1 MIDNLFTGNV
11 LGHESDIADGRLRG
25 YEFRSLNN
33 IVGDYYVSP
42 RFLEAVAVWC
52 SSLRC
57 SVPLLSITPHLQA
70 SVQEPC
76 LEAIAPSVMK
86 AFACRCT

>member
-1 MIDNLFTGNV
+1 MFLHSAGQSSKYIDHLFTGET

-42 RFLEAVAVWC
+42 RFLEAVAV
-52 SSLRC
+52 SSVTT
-57 SVPLLSITPHLQA
+57 SALQ
-70 SVQEPC
+70 C
-76 LEAIAPSVMK
+76 AICNTALKGHAGDAMLHVIL
-86 AFACRCT
+86 

>member
-1 MIDNLFTGNV
+1 MQSVRLKLLTHSAGQSSKYIDHLFTGNT

-42 RFLEAVAVWC
+42 RFLEAVAV
-52 SSLRC
+52 SSG
-57 SVPLLSITPHLQA
+57 
-70 SVQEPC
+70 
-76 LEAIAPSVMK
+76 
-86 AFACRCT
+86 

>member
-1 MIDNLFTGNV
+1 MYRMDTVADPQIAAGQNSKMIDHLFTGNV

-42 RFLEAVAVWC
+42 RFLETVAVH
-52 SSLRC
+52 SLSRLC
-57 SVPLLSITPHLQA
+57 HLA
-70 SVQEPC
+70 DPC
-76 LEAIAPSVMK
+76 Y
-86 AFACRCT
+86 